1 MADEKKLDKKEI
13 EELRKLF
20 KMLGKEISDVSFHN
34 LTQSAEAARELLR
47 SMKDEV
53 EKLKTGVDG
62 AVTSFKEIAA
72 EIKKSKEGINQ
83 TVKGFNAISN
93 LALKIQ
99 YHQQKISKLTEDEL
113 DDISIKLSKERLRLA
128 NANVLLEKD
137 KKFLELG
144 KLSLEQQIKENQ
156 EDIKALAINTN
167 KSEAE
172 KKRLLELVKEKSKLN
187 KLYSENN
194 IQLDETEAALK
205 ANKGIV
211 EETDKEW
218 NNIQKAIIQ
227 INKELADQRELMGLA
242 GSSMAALDTVMNK
255 FGLSSLNAAL
265 GIKDAHTAM
274 VDTADAIREAGGD
287 VTSLK
292 NKFTVLN
299 SGIQMMGKALT
310 KHLSDPAVITT
321 FLVKE
326 MIDALLSADEATGK
340 LAKNT
345 DLTYTEALQAREEF
359 QRIANLSMDSVV
371 NTRGLQESYEA
382 ISTSLGAQADINEKD
397 LVTMTKLREQAGFT
411 NEELTGMYKMS
422 LVTGKSVEDTAEEF
436 MAGATALKMQKGLS
450 INVKQLMKESATVS
464 NSIKLSLGGSA
475 ESLAKAM
482 VSAKALGVNLE
493 KVDGIAN
500 SLLQFEE
507 SISAELEA
515 ELLTGQDIYLERA
528 RLAALNNDF
537 ATVAEEINEQL
548 GGSAEFTKMNR
559 IQQEAMA
566 KAVGMTRED
575 LANSLTEQ
583 EALQRVGAKTAEAA
597 REKYDALV
605 KQYGVE
611 KAQKMLGDEALANQ
625 FQQQS
630 IQEQYSNSVEKLR
643 EIFVGL
649 AQPILEMVKPIVDLV
664 TTLLPAVNF
673 LLSPLI
679 EGFTLIGN
687 LVTGFVNG
695 LKEGQPVMVAV
706 AGILTAMLAPT
717 IMTAIFSIFSSLA
730 QIPMGLGLPL
740 AAVAVAGMISLANKS
755 ASDVKK
761 VKDGAI
767 DSNGGLVVSKPEGGI
782 VAQGIKDDNV
792 VFTTNDVKPG
802 GGKSPSGGGGDNSGM
817 AAELAAIKNILQQ
830 IANTPGIVQ
839 INGTEA
845 GRILAPLINQS
856 NLQTQVKTQ

>member
-1 MADEKKLDKKEI
+1 
-13 EELRKLF
+13 
-20 KMLGKEISDVSFHN
+20 ML
-34 LTQSAEAARELLR
+34 
-47 SMKDEV
+47 
-53 EKLKTGVDG
+53 
-62 AVTSFKEIAA
+62 
-72 EIKKSKEGINQ
+72 
-83 TVKGFNAISN
+83 
-93 LALKIQ
+93 
-99 YHQQKISKLTEDEL
+99 
-113 DDISIKLSKERLRLA
+113 
-128 NANVLLEKD
+128 
-137 KKFLELG
+137 
-144 KLSLEQQIKENQ
+144 
-156 EDIKALAINTN
+156 
-167 KSEAE
+167 
-172 KKRLLELVKEKSKLN
+172 
-187 KLYSENN
+187 
-194 IQLDETEAALK
+194 
-205 ANKGIV
+205 
-211 EETDKEW
+211 
-218 NNIQKAIIQ
+218 
-227 INKELADQRELMGLA
+227 
-242 GSSMAALDTVMNK
+242 
-255 FGLSSLNAAL
+255 
-265 GIKDAHTAM
+265 
-274 VDTADAIREAGGD
+274 
-287 VTSLK
+287 
-292 NKFTVLN
+292 
-299 SGIQMMGKALT
+299 
-310 KHLSDPAVITT
+310 
-321 FLVKE
+321 
-326 MIDALLSADEATGK
+326 
-340 LAKNT
+340 
-345 DLTYTEALQAREEF
+345 
-359 QRIANLSMDSVV
+359 
-371 NTRGLQESYEA
+371 
-382 ISTSLGAQADINEKD
+382 
-397 LVTMTKLREQAGFT
+397 
-411 NEELTGMYKMS
+411 
-422 LVTGKSVEDTAEEF
+422 
-436 MAGATALKMQKGLS
+436 KGLS